1 MVSSSDESEGIL
13 TGIAAK
19 RPPKKEKKGSSSS
32 SKTTS
37 MGTSSSG
44 DAAPPRKGKKMDKKK
59 KAASKKVAAAS
70 TSEKMDAAPH
80 LKKKKKRVDEDED
93 SSSTDEENIIQTK
106 KKVKLS
112 SKTGTKTKNK
122 AKKAALNSGKVASNP
137 EKMDAAPRPKKMD
150 KKRRVDEEEDSSST
164 DDENIIQTKKKV
176 KPSSAKDTK
185 KKVKPSS
192 AKETKKKQKSSSA
205 KETKK
210 KQESRPA
217 AAPSDNIKEEW
228 ESYDYSS
235 DEYDSDQDRKE
246 SGRILVQPTTLS
258 PEDDIGDEVKGQLR
272 LIIKTLLGERHLV
285 TASPTDDVA
294 VLRQIYWGLHPEW
307 KGEPHKAINFI
318 HNRTHH
324 FLDEHRPLSE
334 LGVID
339 GTTLSLVIGSSSR
352 HTGGWPGPYGNINP
366 PRPHDN
372 IYRLSDRLNPA
383 PNAPPAAAAGPPA
396 PPAAAAPPA
405 ANPPDDDSAAA
416 TANAPN
422 EEEPERKTAQIP
434 GFLDIH
440 AIVNTPGGDT
450 SVDGNSISHDGSL
463 GVTYFVSADTPS
475 EFTDAMDAVET
486 HLSSSTN
493 VNDLP
498 FRLNGVKIG
507 QSEDLAGAI
516 KKMRNIRGNHPHL
529 YLRGVF
535 LLHGEDKGP
544 EVLERALHI
553 CNSLKRG
560 QSHGEWFGRY
570 SQLDKFQFVELGE
583 NLNGATLIY
592 FSTISFSSRQTGD
605 LENEHEKKGVLYRVF
620 KLWGDQDKQILKC
633 CIENYGGLSAFYPFR
648 YDMAKVNFRKYCTI
662 LLYAVKIG
670 RYSEDSVYPLERY
683 LQNKILYANGF
694 ISGVGFTTTDSDAT
708 RQDERN
714 AQNELYSHHLHVNG
728 EYYLPPSE
736 GVTLSPQTAALFN
749 GPVATRVRALKHIH
763 ETSLNL
769 HDYVRSDYMTFRI
782 LWECFKEGAIV
793 LDKKKDKKSNNN
805 RNWESAGKGEKLM
818 SRLPAHVLDTVML
831 HTKVHH
837 FGPQAAKVCDIAT
850 TVLDQD
856 IYYARN
862 DRNIVVKTAT
872 CDFHRPSLPDARAD
886 FIDVFGK
893 ACYDRVSESE

>member
-19 RPPKKEKKGSSSS
+19 RPPKKEKKGSFSS

-59 KAASKKVAAAS
+59 KAASNSGRVAAASNSEKMDTAPPNKKKKDKKRKVPSKSSSKAAAVSNSEKMDSAPLKKKKKKKVPAAS
-70 TSEKMDAAPH
+70 TSEKMDTAPRP
-80 LKKKKKRVDEDED
+80 LKKK
-93 SSSTDEENIIQTK
+93 
-106 KKVKLS
+106 
-112 SKTGTKTKNK
+112 
-122 AKKAALNSGKVASNP
+122 
-137 EKMDAAPRPKKMD
+137 D
-150 KKRRVDEEEDSSST
+150 KKRRVDEDDDSSST
-164 DDENIIQTKKKV
+164 DDENIIQTKKKKA
-176 KPSSAKDTK
+176 KPSSAKETK

-192 AKETKKKQKSSSA
+192 AKDTKEKAKSSSA
-205 KETKK
+205 KDTKK
-210 KQESRPA
+210 EQKSKA
-217 AAPSDNIKEEW
+217 AVAPSDNIKEEW

-246 SGRILVQPTTLS
+246 SGRIVVQPTTLS
-258 PEDDIGDEVKGQLR
+258 PEDDIGDEVKGKLR

-294 VLRQIYWGLHPEW
+294 VLRQIYWDLHQEW

-318 HNRTHH
+318 NNRTHH
-324 FLDEHRPLSE
+324 FLDEHRTLSE
-334 LGVID
+334 LGVVD
-339 GTTLSLVIGSSSR
+339 GTTLLLVIGSSSR
-352 HTGGWPGPYGNINP
+352 HTGGWPGPYGNLNP
-366 PRPHDN
+366 PRPHEN
-372 IYRLSDRLNPA
+372 IYRVSDRFNNPV
-383 PNAPPAAAAGPPA
+383 PHAPPAAAAGPPA

-422 EEEPERKTAQIP
+422 DEEPERKTAQIP
-434 GFLDIH
+434 GSFEVH
-440 AIVNTPGGDT
+440 AVVNTPGGDT
-450 SVDGNSISHDGSL
+450 SVDGNSITHDGSL
-463 GVTYFVSADTPS
+463 GVTYFVSGDTPS
-475 EFTDAMDAVET
+475 EFTDAMDAVES
-486 HLSSSTN
+486 HLPSSTN

-498 FRLNGVKIG
+498 FRLNSVKIG
-507 QSEDLAGAI
+507 QSGDLAGAI
-516 KKMRNIRGNHPHL
+516 KKVRTIRSHHPHI

-570 SQLDKFQFVELGE
+570 SQLDKFQFIELGE

-592 FSTISFSSRQTGD
+592 FSTISFASRQTGD

-633 CIENYGGLSAFYPFR
+633 CIDNHGGLCAFYPFR
-648 YDMAKVNFRKYCTI
+648 YDMARVSFRQYCTI

-670 RYSEDSVYPLERY
+670 RYSEDNIYPLERY

-694 ISGVGFTTTDSDAT
+694 ISGVGFTTTDSDAV

-714 AQNELYSHHLHVNG
+714 AHDELYGHHLHVNG
-728 EYYLPPSE
+728 EYYLPPE
-736 GVTLSPQTAALFN
+736 GVPLSPQTAALFN

-769 HDYVRSDYMTFRI
+769 HGYVRSDYMTFRI
-782 LWECFKEGAIV
+782 LWECFKEGAII
-793 LDKKKDKKSNNN
+793 LDKKEGRRSHDN
-805 RNWESAGKGEKLM
+805 RNWESVGKGEKLM
-818 SRLPAHVLDTVML
+818 SRLPAHVLDTLML
-831 HTKVHH
+831 HTKVHQ
-837 FGPQAAKVCDIAT
+837 FGSRASEASKTAT

-856 IYYARN
+856 IHYARN
-862 DRNIVVKTAT
+862 DKNIIVKTAT
-872 CDFHRPSLPDARAD
+872 CDFRRPSLSDARRD

-893 ACYDRVSESE
+893 PCYDRVSESE